1 MRIDCIYDVQRR
13 TRCAFVRCTIC
24 VPTVHGKL
32 NKVTMVQDR
41 EMSWGRLIQTPS
53 SSRMQAS
60 ESSYFRTCCT
70 TDTVLAPPCA
80 GLEHSKRQLVCTQQS
95 DVYHELYLRCESA
108 RDIPDRSRQLW
119 KQQSQPSF
127 LSQSDP
133 TQSFG
138 YMSAIWDQHPTTRLE
153 AARHVSG
160 LLRARPC
167 TAACQ

>member
-1 MRIDCIYDVQRR
+1 MLPRMLYHRHSVGPALRWPRAQQA
-13 TRCAFVRCTIC
+13 TA
-24 VPTVHGKL
+24 
-32 NKVTMVQDR
+32 
-41 EMSWGRLIQTPS
+41 GR
-53 SSRMQAS
+53 
-60 ESSYFRTCCT
+60 
-70 TDTVLAPPCA
+70 
-80 GLEHSKRQLVCTQQS
+80 TQQY
-95 DVYHELYLRCESA
+95 DVYHELYLRRESA